1 MRGDV
6 RLLLCCC
13 SAFLPRRK
21 DDDEENQDY
30 YELLGISKDATYD
43 EIRRA
48 YKRKSL
54 SVHPDKIAQ
63 RGGGNMDSVNH
74 DEFQKLKEAHEV
86 CHLIKKNHI

>member
-1 MRGDV
+1 MRADI
-6 RLLLCCC
+6 RLMLCCC
-13 SAFLPRRK
+13 SAFLPRQNI
-21 DDDEENQDY
+21 DEEEDY
-30 YELLGISKDATYD
+30 YELLGVSRDATYD

-63 RGGGNMDSVNH
+63 RGGIINV

-86 CHLIKKNHI
+86 G